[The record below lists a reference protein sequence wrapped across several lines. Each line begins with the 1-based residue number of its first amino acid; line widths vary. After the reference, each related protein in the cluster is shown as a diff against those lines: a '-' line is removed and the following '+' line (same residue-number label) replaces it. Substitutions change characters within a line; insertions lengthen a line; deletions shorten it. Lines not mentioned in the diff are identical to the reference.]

1 MSDPEESPAPLHKI
15 PSKTEEELKQFVLDF
30 LGNRIFCMQHIE
42 KKDLHLM
49 GSIFMYAGL
58 GGLATVD
65 RKSVGTIYEYLDE
78 AGPRGVNGYPSFISL
93 KMLNREDWERARKA
107 IIAEQERLDNLKV

>member
-1 MSDPEESPAPLHKI
+1 MSDPEEAPKDLVKI
-15 PSKTEEELKQFVLDF
+15 PPKTDEELKQFVLDF

-42 KKDLHLM
+42 KQDLDLL

-65 RKSVGTIYEYLDE
+65 RESVGTIYEP
-78 AGPRGVNGYPSFISL
+78 ASASASR
-93 KMLNREDWERARKA
+93 
-107 IIAEQERLDNLKV
+107 